1 MTADK
6 QILVVEDEVI
16 VGIDIQRR
24 LKNLGYTVPVVVSSG
39 KEAIAKVR
47 ENNPDLVLMDINLYG
62 KMDGIEAASKI
73 HSFSDIPVIYL
84 TAYTDDKTL
93 ERAKITEPYAYIIK
107 PFKDREL
114 QINLEIAFYKSRMEK
129 MLKESYEN
137 LRKSKQWLAAAID
150 SIGDAVIAT
159 DEKGIIKLINPI
171 AQMMTGW
178 KEEDALGK
186 DLITVFNI
194 VTEGTG
200 EQVEDPVKK
209 VIREGIFYGLADHT
223 ILVTKIGSEIPVDII
238 GSPIKDEGNIIGVVL
253 VFYDILERKKIERGL
268 KNLKMPEKIVN
279 S

>member
-159 DEKGIIKLINPI
+159 EEKGIIKLINPI

>member
-6 QILVVEDEVI
+6 QILVVEDEAI
-16 VGIDIQRR
+16 VGMDIQRR
-24 LKNLGYTVPVVVSSG
+24 LKNLGYIVPVVVSSG
-39 KEAIAKVR
+39 EEAIIKVR

-62 KMDGIEAASKI
+62 KIDGIEAASKI

-84 TAYTDDKTL
+84 TAYTDDKTF

-186 DLITVFNI
+186 DLGIVFNI
-194 VTEGTG
+194 VSEGTG
-200 EQVEDPVKK
+200 EQVEDPIKK

-223 ILVTKIGSEIPVDII
+223 ILMTKIGSEIPVDII

-253 VFYDILERKKIERGL
+253 VFYDILERKKIEDEL
-268 KNLKMPEKIVN
+268 KESEKKITD